1 MEYQQGQEGVEL
13 YWLLGGKLTVAAAA
27 AIKKKFHIT
36 F

>member
-13 YWLLGGKLTVAAAA
+13 YWLLEEKLTAVA
-27 AIKKKFHIT
+27 AIKQKFHIT